1 MIATL
6 SIIFLNVMIYF
17 YFALRAPSPFSVAE
31 FSQLMG
37 LSLQSLKAGDFS
49 RLVTSLFFH
58 FDLPHLGYN
67 MLFLL
72 IFGSRCEEI
81 FGTRRFLVIY
91 FASGFFSSLSIFF
104 YPEGS
109 VLAGAS
115 GAIFGL
121 LGSVLIAQRSEY
133 AHGFA
138 TSLLY
143 GIIFFL
149 IAVATGFMAHL
160 LGLVMGFVLGYVFTY
175 GEVTPPHPP
184 PDSYR

>member
-1 MIATL
+1 MLATAVLVLINIAVYL
-6 SIIFLNVMIYF
+6 S
-17 YFALRAPSPFSVAE
+17 FALRASSPFTVAE
-31 FSQLMG
+31 FSPAMALTREAIVG
-37 LSLQSLKAGDFS
+37 GDFG

-81 FGTRRFLVIY
+81 FGVRRFLLIY
-91 FASGFFSSLSIFF
+91 FLAGTFSALSVFF
-104 YPEGS
+104 YPPGS
-109 VLAGAS
+109 ALAGAS

-121 LGSVLIAQRSEY
+121 LGSVLIAQRNLY

-143 GIIFFL
+143 GIIFFIL
-149 IAVATGFMAHL
+149 AVATGFMAHL
-160 LGLVMGFVLGYVFTY
+160 LGMVMGFSLGYLFTSD
-175 GEVTPPHPP
+175 EQSHLE
-184 PDSYR
+184 